1 MLTVFRPANFHY
13 VQTEQ
18 LRTDTVEMSGHK
30 INTASLKQICICL
43 FANGLMS
50 DWNFIHLKL
59 CFKHLEN
66 KDKIRGLYLKKILLK
81 QCENNM
87 RIVILALAK

>member
-18 LRTDTVEMSGHK
+18 LRTDTVEKNGHK
-30 INTASLKQICICL
+30 INEASLKQICICL

-50 DWNFIHLKL
+50 N
-59 CFKHLEN
+59 
-66 KDKIRGLYLKKILLK
+66 
-81 QCENNM
+81 
-87 RIVILALAK
+87 